1 MAAVKYLQ
9 DQHPEIVSSECL
21 QFFETQWEEYSKKIA
36 NKLKGVF
43 YSHSGSHLIMLDD
56 KEYVGNSEQ
65 FATYILHRFAYM
77 DNSMSIV
84 YDKLA

>member
-1 MAAVKYLQ
+1 M
-9 DQHPEIVSSECL
+9 
-21 QFFETQWEEYSKKIA
+21 
-36 NKLKGVF
+36 
-43 YSHSGSHLIMLDD
+43 DD

-84 YDKLA
+84 YDKLAQNTFRKMINTSKTRKYA